1 MGCNY
6 HTLAPTK
13 KYVASKPA
21 AKVTKVALLL
31 KDDASPYLTTAQRTV
46 LLGEVEKEYTRAKEE
61 QRIAAIPKLSLAHV
75 SAQFQEG
82 KLTFKELLQGLK
94 EGWVVK

>member
-31 KDDASPYLTTAQRTV
+31 KDDASRYLTTAQRTV
-46 LLGEVEKEYTRAKEE
+46 LLGEVEKEYTRAKNQE
-61 QRIAAIPKLSLAHV
+61 RPKLSLAHA
-75 SAQFQEG
+75 SAN
-82 KLTFKELLQGLK
+82 LTFEELLQGLK